1 MNEWLRNSKVAAALL
16 VLVRIYVG
24 WKFLDAGWGKL
35 TGGKAFD
42 ASGLLKGAVAASQ
55 SAKPTVQSWYGDFV
69 NGFALPHVGLF
80 NFLVQWGE
88 LLVGIGL
95 ILGVFTTFAALMAM
109 FMNFNYLLAGAVS
122 TNPNLIFLSI
132 FLVVAGFNAGKFG
145 GDYYLIPFLRAQMQK
160 IRSNRMRGLTETA

>member
-24 WKFLDAGWGKL
+24 WKFLDAGWHKI
-35 TGGKAFD
+35 TGAKAFD
-42 ASGLLKGAVAASQ
+42 ASGLLKGAVAGSTA
-55 SAKPTVQSWYGDFV
+55 AKPTVQAWYGSFV
-69 NGFALPHVGLF
+69 DSFALPNVGLF

-109 FMNFNYLLAGAVS
+109 FMNFNYLFAGAIS

-132 FLVVAGFNAGKFG
+132 FIVVAGFNAGKFG
-145 GDYYLIPFLRAQMQK
+145 GDYFVIPFLRAQLQK
-160 IRSNRMRGLTETA
+160 LRGERRVAGMNA